1 VPSSPDT
8 IKSPRVIVT
17 PSGEGSK
24 VSDARVPSPEVEN
37 TANNNFANGHL
48 FYFGRL
54 YYPSYY
60 VHTNNSSIG
69 G

>member
-1 VPSSPDT
+1 M
-8 IKSPRVIVT
+8 
-17 PSGEGSK
+17 K
-24 VSDARVPSPEVEN
+24 VEKLGDVYLGFGIEN

-69 G
+69 GSIGIMLQF